1 MLIPSF
7 VGLFLTQIKA
17 TLSQKKGFIVWYLL
31 ISLGVLGVFYLI
43 YFLFWA
49 EIKGWFRDGH

>member
-1 MLIPSF
+1 MLIPRFLSI
-7 VGLFLTQIKA
+7 FLTQIKS

-31 ISLGVLGVFYLI
+31 ISVAVIGVFYLI